1 MIYYVTVKGHFS
13 NAITMGYD
21 NDKFRVALSLAD
33 DVLPFIAAFLL
44 FIGDLLLQADLWAKI
59 SPLRYLLPQ
68 RRLTMPLRY
77 PNDYTART
85 EFCSA

>member
-1 MIYYVTVKGHFS
+1 MITKGIMIYYVTVKGHFS

-44 FIGDLLLQADLWAKI
+44 FIGGLVIWAKI

-68 RRLTMPLRY
+68 RRLTMPLRL
-77 PNDYTART
+77 
-85 EFCSA
+85 SQ